1 MDKCPIMTG
10 RNGQAKMD
18 TPGTICPHSA
28 SMPDSLGRILS
39 YNALLFS
46 QTRLPLC
53 EWKIRSVFRCLSVLM
68 EIDACNLSK
77 SPARNCARD

>member
-1 MDKCPIMTG
+1 MDRQKWTHRERFARIRLHCPIRSG
-10 RNGQAKMD
+10 ES
-18 TPGTICPHSA
+18 C
-28 SMPDSLGRILS
+28 